1 MDCQCSASIV
11 SPPLFLAQQ
20 MPKQPKEQLCFSF
33 TFLKPET
40 PLTYISVASIVLP
53 YNNIK
58 TPLRVYVGYQT
69 EALEMFK
76 LQFVTSNS
84 KQWRSSGN
92 IIFYPMFQIFAQD
105 LLQILEQFSPDIY
118 TWRTISNI
126 NFAHTQDLCG
136 AFDIL
141 HSLRMFKEGDN
152 RFLQQKC
159 DLWEFQTT
167 PYQSNLRKNLGN
179 KGSGRLL
186 TEFIFF
192 LELSD

>member
-126 NFAHTQDLCG
+126 NFAHHRICAVLLTYYIASEC
-136 AFDIL
+136 
-141 HSLRMFKEGDN
+141 SKKETIGSFN
-152 RFLQQKC
+152 RNV
-159 DLWEFQTT
+159 T
-167 PYQSNLRKNLGN
+167 
-179 KGSGRLL
+179 SGRLPINL
-186 TEFIFF
+186 I
-192 LELSD
+192 

>member
-58 TPLRVYVGYQT
+58 TP
-69 EALEMFK
+69 FK
-76 LQFVTSNS
+76 SLCGFNRLKPQKCSNYNLSINS
-84 KQWRSSGN
+84 KQWRKSGD
-92 IIFYPMFQIFAQD
+92 IIFCPMFQIFAQD
-105 LLQILEQFSPDIY
+105 LFQILDQFSSDIY

-126 NFAHTQDLCG
+126 NFAHHRIC
-136 AFDIL
+136 AV
-141 HSLRMFKEGDN
+141 
-152 RFLQQKC
+152 
-159 DLWEFQTT
+159 
-167 PYQSNLRKNLGN
+167 
-179 KGSGRLL
+179 LL
-186 TEFIFF
+186 TYYIASECSKRETLGSFNKNVTSGSFK
-192 LELSD
+192 